1 MPTRRA
7 FLRSTGFVPAL
18 MTLWPVI
25 GHADEEGY
33 PAGPVR
39 SICPF
44 SPGSGADIKVRFYS
58 NKLSLATGKPVIVEN
73 KPGALGNI
81 ATEMVARAKPDG
93 YTIYIAP
100 GSSTLASAPSLF
112 KKLGYDPINDFES
125 RYDAQRVRLRTL
137 RPGNDP
143 L

>member
-1 MPTRRA
+1 VLTRRA

-18 MTLWPVI
+18 TTLGPVI
-25 GHADEEGY
+25 GSADEEGY

-73 KPGALGNI
+73 KPGAGGILGN
-81 ATEMVARAKPDG
+81 ELVANAAPDG
-93 YTIYIAP
+93 YTLGIMTA
-100 GSSTLASAPSLF
+100 GSSSSGVPSGARRSGEWGRARLA
-112 KKLGYDPINDFES
+112 D
-125 RYDAQRVRLRTL
+125 RRRH
-137 RPGNDP
+137 
-143 L
+143 